1 VLRARSF
8 QDKTAAELPSETVV
22 KKKVTPNE
30 GILMPVCPNGCVDS
44 CDDALE
50 LEFGYDQNRQAA
62 YICGACG
69 YRDLQIDLCAA

>member
-1 VLRARSF
+1 
-8 QDKTAAELPSETVV
+8 
-22 KKKVTPNE
+22 
-30 GILMPVCPNGCVDS
+30 MPVCPNGCVDS